1 MNVYTAR
8 QAIFNNKQ
16 NVVAYELFFRD
27 GPENFFPANVDGHVA
42 TSILIAR
49 TQLISGIRPV
59 ASNKPALINFSEES
73 ILKELPFI
81 LNPKEVMIEILETV
95 TPSDEV
101 FEACKK
107 LYHAGFKLVL
117 DDFIYRPEW
126 KRFFCYVS
134 MIKFDISVTPLHK
147 IEPLVRKLQKQK
159 PKIKLLAEKI
169 ETKEEYAA
177 AKKLGFLFFQGYF
190 FCKPEM
196 QKRKDIQSNQHIIF
210 LLQREILRKELDHGK
225 ISRLFEQDSNLAY
238 KLLRYINSGLFQL
251 KNKISSIKQALVYLG
266 DSQVRRMLSLITT
279 SSLASDK
286 PAELTEMCVIRAKFC
301 EQVIQKV
308 SPSRVE
314 SAFLMGMFSLLDAI
328 LDRPLNEVLETL
340 PLEDDVKEALLKDD
354 AQTPLAITIRLV
366 KLLERGKWHE
376 TELEAKKLRI
386 DYKFLADT
394 YKSAI
399 IWSDFSK
406 QVKVAA

>member
-42 TSILIAR
+42 TSKLIAR
-49 TQLISGIRPV
+49 TQLISGIKPI
-59 ASNKPALINFSEES
+59 ASNKPALINFTEES

-81 LNPKEVMIEILETV
+81 LDPKEVMIEILETV

-107 LYHAGFKLVL
+107 LYLAGYKLAL

-126 KRFFCYVS
+126 KRFFRYVS
-134 MIKFDISVTPLHK
+134 MIKFDITVTPLHK
-147 IEPLVRKLQKQK
+147 IEPLVRKLQIQR

-169 ETKEEYAA
+169 ETKEEYLE
-177 AKKLGFLFFQGYF
+177 AKSIGIKFFQGYF

-196 QKRKDIQSNQHIIF
+196 QKTKDIQSNQHIIF
-210 LLQREILRKELDHGK
+210 LLQRETLKKELDHGK

-279 SSLASDK
+279 SALASDK

-301 EQVIQKV
+301 EQVIRKV
-308 SPSRVE
+308 SPGLVE

-328 LDRPLNEVLETL
+328 LDRPLNEILETL
-340 PLEDDVKEALLKDD
+340 PLEDDVKEALLKDN
-354 AQTPLAITIRLV
+354 AQTPLAIAIRLV

-376 TELEAKKLRI
+376 TELEAKKLGI